1 MLGDCDG
8 SSTDPHVV
16 GWDAARCE
24 GTPTPSRA
32 VRAAMGDPQRGPC
45 DSTQPLSVV
54 PGDSTAQGIG
64 ASSIEAGYAGS
75 VL

>member
-1 MLGDCDG
+1 
-8 SSTDPHVV
+8 
-16 GWDAARCE
+16 
-24 GTPTPSRA
+24 
-32 VRAAMGDPQRGPC
+32 MGDPQRGPC